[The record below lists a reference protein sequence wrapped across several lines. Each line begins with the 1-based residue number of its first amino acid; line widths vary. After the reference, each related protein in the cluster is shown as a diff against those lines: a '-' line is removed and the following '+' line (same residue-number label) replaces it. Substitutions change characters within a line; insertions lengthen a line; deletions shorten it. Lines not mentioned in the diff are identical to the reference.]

1 MILLASLI
9 AAGLYL
15 AHRSTLSSNKG
26 HRVQRNSKSVVAV
39 TSKGSI
45 HGIYDEVLDEAPF
58 PRTYKKTWNSISVT
72 VPTSDLSEFM
82 SDLRERFHED
92 VAAGRLSIRVNR
104 NLRGRG
110 VEKGNRGRQR

>member
-1 MILLASLI
+1 MILLAVAV
-9 AAGLYL
+9 AAGLYF
-15 AHRSTLSSNKG
+15 AFGSSYASNKG
-26 HRVQRNSKSVVAV
+26 HRVQRNRKSVVTV

-58 PRTYKKTWNSISVT
+58 PRTYKKSWNSISVT
-72 VPTSDLSEFM
+72 VPTSELSEFM
-82 SDLRERFHED
+82 SHLRERFHDD

>member
-1 MILLASLI
+1 M
-9 AAGLYL
+9 
-15 AHRSTLSSNKG
+15 
-26 HRVQRNSKSVVAV
+26 
-39 TSKGSI
+39 
-45 HGIYDEVLDEAPF
+45 
-58 PRTYKKTWNSISVT
+58 
-72 VPTSDLSEFM
+72 SEFM